1 MSGLRILV
9 TGATG
14 LLGTR
19 LVESLRQN
27 NEVFALMRSQD
38 LVPSG
43 VRPILVDLSKPW
55 THEALPK
62 EMDAIVHLAQSEGY
76 KDFPSRSL
84 EVFRVNVDST
94 ASLLDYA
101 VKSGVRKFIYAS
113 TGGIYQSGS
122 NPVTEDSEILGPTAL
137 GNYFATKLSSEM
149 LCASYRPIFEV
160 NIARFF
166 FIYGPSQR
174 EHMLIPRLA
183 RSIQENRAIT
193 LSGERGIR
201 INPIYVDDA
210 SKIIEALVKESG
222 PKTINIAGMEVIDI
236 RKLSEMIGQIIGA
249 TPRFEI
255 MPSAPD
261 LVSDTSKLRALLGK
275 NTVDLFT
282 GLTDSLNVKYRSI

>member
-19 LVESLRQN
+19 LVKSLSLKNQ
-27 NEVFALMRSQD
+27 VFALMRNQD
-38 LVPSG
+38 LVPTG

-55 THEALPK
+55 TYEALPK
-62 EMDAIVHLAQSEGY
+62 EMDVIVHLAQSEGY

-101 VKSGVRKFIYAS
+101 VKSGVKKFIYAS

-149 LCASYRPIFEV
+149 LCASYRPILEV

-166 FIYGPSQR
+166 FIYGPGQR

-183 RSIQENRAIT
+183 RSIQENRVIT

-210 SKIIEALVKESG
+210 SQIIETLVKESG
-222 PKTINIAGMEVIDI
+222 PKTINIAGMEVVDI
-236 RKLSEMIGQIIGA
+236 RKLSEMIGQLLGVN
-249 TPRFEI
+249 PKFEI
-255 MPSAPD
+255 LSSAPD
-261 LVSDTSKLRALLGK
+261 LISDTSKLRSLTSK
-275 NTVDLFT
+275 DMVDLSA
-282 GLTDSLNVKYRSI
+282 GLANTLSEKYRPS

>member
-14 LLGTR
+14 LVGTR
-19 LVESLRQN
+19 LVKSLSLK
-27 NEVFALMRSQD
+27 NEVFALMRNQD
-38 LVPSG
+38 VTPAG
-43 VRPILVDLSKPW
+43 VSPILVDLSKPW
-55 THEALPK
+55 TYEALPK
-62 EMDAIVHLAQSEGY
+62 EMDVIVHLAQSEGY
-76 KDFPSRSL
+76 KDFPARSL

-101 VKSGVRKFIYAS
+101 VKSGVKKFIYAS

-122 NPVTEDSEILGPTAL
+122 NPVTEDSEILGPLAL

-166 FIYGPSQR
+166 FIYGPGQR

-183 RSIQENRAIT
+183 RSIQENRLIT

-210 SKIIEALVKESG
+210 SKTIEILVEDSG
-222 PKTINIAGMEVIDI
+222 PKTINIAGMEVVDI
-236 RKLSEMIGQIIGA
+236 RKLSEMIGHTIGIN
-249 TPRFEI
+249 PRFEI
-255 MPSAPD
+255 KSSAPD
-261 LVSDTSKLRALLGK
+261 LISDTSKLQSLMSKEMVNLSAGLA
-275 NTVDLFT
+275 NTF
-282 GLTDSLNVKYRSI
+282 SEKYRPS

>member
-19 LVESLRQN
+19 LVKGLSLK
-27 NEVFALMRSQD
+27 NEVFVLIRNER

-43 VRPILVDLSKPW
+43 VLPILVDLSKPW

-62 EMDAIVHLAQSEGY
+62 EMDVIVHLAQSEGY

-101 VKSGVRKFIYAS
+101 VKSGVKKFIYAS
-113 TGGIYQSGS
+113 TGGIYQTGS

-137 GNYFATKLSSEM
+137 GHYFATKLSSEM
-149 LCASYRPIFEV
+149 LCASYRPILEV

-166 FIYGPSQR
+166 FIYGPGQR

-183 RSIQENRAIT
+183 SSIQENRAIT
-193 LSGERGIR
+193 LNGERGIR
-201 INPIYVDDA
+201 LNPIYVDDA
-210 SKIIEALVKESG
+210 SQLIETLVKESG
-222 PKTINIAGMEVIDI
+222 PKTINVAGTEVVDI
-236 RKLSEMIGQIIGA
+236 RKLSEMIGQTIGIN
-249 TPRFEI
+249 PRFEI

-261 LVSDTSKLRALLGK
+261 LVSDTSKLQSLLGK
-275 NTVDLFT
+275 NMIDLRM
-282 GLTDSLNVKYRSI
+282 GLEHVFRP

>member
-1 MSGLRILV
+1 
-9 TGATG
+9 
-14 LLGTR
+14 
-19 LVESLRQN
+19 
-27 NEVFALMRSQD
+27 MRSQD

-166 FIYGPSQR
+166 FIYGPGQR

-183 RSIQENRAIT
+183 VSIQENRAIT

-210 SKIIEALVKESG
+210 SKIIETLVKESG
-222 PKTINIAGMEVIDI
+222 PKTINIAGKEVVDI
-236 RKLSEMIGQIIGA
+236 RELSEMIGQIIGIN
-249 TPRFEI
+249 PKFQV

-261 LVSDTSKLRALLGK
+261 LVSDTSKLQSLLGK
-275 NTVDLFT
+275 NMVDLST
-282 GLTDSLNVKYRSI
+282 GLKRVFGP